1 MLYRAMSFL
10 SWVMVLVAI
19 IVGFLELVEYLKEV
33 SPWLGWGFGTIM
45 TVAFAYA
52 TREIFLVYHMIRG

>member
-10 SWVMVLVAI
+10 SWVLVLVAI

-33 SPWLGWGFGTIM
+33 SPWLGWGFGTIF
-45 TVAFAYA
+45 TVTFAYV
-52 TREIFLVYHMIRG
+52 TKEIFLVYHMVRG